1 MRALAQYIM
10 RGRKQAAVVA
20 FFGSLLPLVSPA
32 AVSLVTLSKGFAEG
46 LLVFLWGC
54 LPLLIAFYVSGVSPM
69 ITLAT
74 LAGMIVVLLSSE
86 VLRQTVSWSRAL
98 LVLVFASAAGT
109 LVLNLLFS
117 DSAREL
123 EALVAGIFSQ
133 AQEQSGSGVTT
144 FEPGRAFLLGVI
156 GYVVALTSVA
166 CLVLARWW
174 QAALYNQGG
183 FQREF
188 HRLRFSPLVALSLVV
203 AVTACYMAPQEYASW
218 AGLLGLPLF
227 LAGIGLVHFTVAHYQ
242 IGAHWLAVFYVGLVI
257 IGPLSLVL
265 VGLGLLDSIL
275 NIRTRLVKGND

>member
-1 MRALAQYIM
+1 MRALAQYIL
-10 RGRKQAAVVA
+10 RGRMQAAIVA

-32 AVSLVTLSKGFAEG
+32 AVSLVTLSKGLAEG
-46 LLVFLWGC
+46 LLVLLWGC

-74 LAGMIVVLLSSE
+74 LAGMMVVLVSSA
-86 VLRQTVSWSRAL
+86 VLRQTVSWSSTL
-98 LVLVFASAAGT
+98 LVLVSVSAAGT

-123 EALVAGIFSQ
+123 ETLVAGMFSQ
-133 AQEQSGSGVTT
+133 LQEQSETSTAP
-144 FEPGRAFLLGVI
+144 FEPGRTFLLGVI
-156 GYVVALTSVA
+156 GYVVALTSVV

-174 QAALYNQGG
+174 QASLYNEGG

-188 HRLRFSPLVALSLVV
+188 HGLRFSPAVALSLVV
-203 AVTACYMAPQEYASW
+203 GVTACYMAPQEYGSW

-227 LAGIGLVHFTVAHYQ
+227 LAGIGLVHFVVAHYQ

-257 IGPLSLVL
+257 VGPLSLVL

-275 NIRTRLVKGND
+275 NIRTRLVKGKE